1 MADAKGIVQSGLNWP
16 RRAATNYVTTAAN
29 ATEQPFTIT
38 TIDDY
43 RDRLVRTVY
52 VGIATAGVTVRLY
65 VQGQKYAEY
74 DCTRFA
80 SGNEPVVLEV
90 GVPSKLNIVV
100 SLQNLAG
107 AALTNVPIIIGY
119 APDPSNGP

>member
-1 MADAKGIVQSGLNWP
+1 MADPKGIIAAGDNWP
-16 RRAATNYVTTAAN
+16 LRAATNYFTTAAN
-29 ATEQPFTIT
+29 ATEQPFTFT

-43 RDRLVRTVY
+43 RDRAISRLY
-52 VGIATAGVTVRLY
+52 VGIATAGVTVRVY

-80 SGNEPVVLEV
+80 SGNYPVELDV
-90 GVPSKLNIVV
+90 GVPSKLNVVV

-107 AALTNVPIIIGY
+107 AALTNVPVIVIY